1 MLRPAYDE
9 LKGARMLMLSEIA
22 KAVGG
27 QLIGHDIGMREVLCE
42 SVGSD
47 SRNIVKNQLFV
58 AIKGERF
65 DGNAYAT
72 EAIKQGA
79 AAALVS
85 DTNTQASPAVLVADT
100 RLALGQL
107 AKYWR
112 ATLPLPLV
120 AVTGSNGK
128 TTVKEM
134 LAAILHITLLS
145 TSASRAVLATQGNL
159 NNDIGMPM
167 TLLKLRKQHAYA
179 VIEMGMSHEGEI
191 RYLTNIAKPNVAVV
205 NNAGIA
211 HIGEVGSREGI
222 ARAKG
227 EIFEGLGNDGIA
239 VINADDAF
247 ADYWKSLNTNR
258 KIITFAL
265 SAKADVTANYEEA
278 AGISKV
284 TLTTPAGSIQFK
296 LHVLGK
302 HNISNALAASACA
315 HALGVSNADIAHG
328 LESFAAVK
336 GRLQRKAGFN
346 GASLIDDTYNANPDS
361 MKAAIDVLV
370 SQPGKQIFV
379 MGDMAELGVD
389 AAQMHADI
397 GLYAKQKNVPEL
409 FTFGE
414 LSQQASQV
422 FGANAQHFTNLE
434 ALVLHLKNSM
444 QANTTVLVKGSR
456 FMQMER
462 VVDGI
467 VDEIKVKDT
476 SKKAASEKV
485 ISKEL
490 MEEK

>member
-9 LKGARMLMLSEIA
+9 LKGAHMLMLSKIA
-22 KAVGG
+22 EVVGG
-27 QLIGHDIGMREVLCE
+27 QLIGIDALCE

-47 SRNIVKNQLFV
+47 SRNITKNQLFV

-65 DGNAYAT
+65 DGNAYAV

-85 DTNTQASPAVLVADT
+85 DANTQASPAVLVADT

-107 AKYWR
+107 AEYWR

-134 LAAILHITLLS
+134 LAAILHVTTLS
-145 TSASRAVLATQGNL
+145 TSASRSVLATQGNL
-159 NNDIGMPM
+159 NNDIGLPM

-227 EIFEGLGNDGIA
+227 EIFEGLASDGIA

-247 ADYWKSLNTNR
+247 ADYWKSLNATR
-258 KIITFAL
+258 KIITFAML
-265 SAKADVTANYEEA
+265 AKADVTASYEEV
-278 AGISKV
+278 AGVSKIA
-284 TLTTPAGSIQFK
+284 LTTPTGSIRFN
-296 LHVLGK
+296 LHVLGQ

-315 HALGVSNADIAHG
+315 HALGVSNDDIAHG
-328 LESFAAVK
+328 LESFSAVK
-336 GRLQRKAGFN
+336 GRLQRKAGLN

-361 MKAAIDVLV
+361 MKAAIDVLA
-370 SQPGKQIFV
+370 SQSTKQIFV
-379 MGDMAELGVD
+379 MGDMAELGID

-397 GLYAKQKNVPEL
+397 GVYAKQKGIAQL
-409 FTFGE
+409 FSFGE
-414 LSQQASQV
+414 LSQQASQM
-422 FGANAQHFTNLE
+422 FGTNAQHFTSLE
-434 ALVLHLKNSM
+434 ALVLCLKNSM

-462 VVDGI
+462 VVDRLI
-467 VDEIKVKDT
+467 DAIEVKDT
-476 SKKAASEKV
+476 SKNAVA
-485 ISKEL
+485 KEL